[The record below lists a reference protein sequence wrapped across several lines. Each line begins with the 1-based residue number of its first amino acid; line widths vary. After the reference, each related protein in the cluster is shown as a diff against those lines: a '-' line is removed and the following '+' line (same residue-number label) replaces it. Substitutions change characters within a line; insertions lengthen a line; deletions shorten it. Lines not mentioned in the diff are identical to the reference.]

1 MCCDR
6 EKSTMTQTI
15 LCLSSY
21 FKGAAFLEACK
32 EAGLHVILTT
42 NDKSKDELWPRE
54 SIDEFF
60 HMPDLGRLP
69 DIIHAVA
76 YLARSRQI
84 DLIMALDDFDV
95 ETAAHL
101 REHFRLP
108 GMGDSLARNFRD
120 KLAMRTTARNAG
132 LLVPEFTGVF
142 NYDHLREFMDRVSP
156 PWLLKPRSEASSMG
170 IKKINHPDELW
181 PILESLGDQQSFF
194 VMEQFVSGDVYH
206 VDGLVDNG
214 EVLFSV
220 AHKYSQPPLSVYA
233 GGGAFITR
241 SLDQETDESKAL
253 VEFNKRVLK
262 AMGLVRGAT
271 HSEYIKADTDGRL
284 YFLENA
290 ARVGGANIAECVEY
304 ATGGNL
310 WREWARIEIANLRGE
325 KYQLPQTHSG
335 YAGIINCLAR
345 QEWPDLSDYNDPEV
359 VWRLNKKYHAGL
371 IVSSPDA
378 ARVESLLKS
387 YAERFANDF
396 LAVMP
401 PRQSSAEM

>member
-1 MCCDR
+1 
-6 EKSTMTQTI
+6 MTQTI

-21 FKGAAFLEACK
+21 FKGAAFLQACK
-32 EAGLHVILTT
+32 EAGLHVILAT
-42 NDKSKDELWPRE
+42 NDKNKDEPWPHE
-54 SIDEFF
+54 YIDEFF
-60 HMPDLGRLP
+60 HMPDLGRRP

-76 YLARSRQI
+76 YLARNRHL

-95 ETAAHL
+95 ENVSHL

-142 NYDHLREFMDRVSP
+142 NYDDLREFMSRVPP

-170 IKKINHPDELW
+170 IKKVNRADELW
-181 PILESLGDQQSFF
+181 PILDSLGDQQSFF
-194 VMEQFVSGDVYH
+194 VMEQFVAGDVYH
-206 VDGLVDNG
+206 VDGLVEDG
-214 EVLFSV
+214 EVLFSI
-220 AHKYSQPPLSVYA
+220 AHKYGQPPLSVYA
-233 GGGAFITR
+233 GGGVFITR
-241 SLDQETDESKAL
+241 SFDRESAESRAL
-253 VEFNKRVLK
+253 VEFNKQVLK
-262 AMGLVRGAT
+262 AMGLARGAT
-271 HSEYIKADTDGRL
+271 HSEYIKAQSDGQL

-304 ATGGNL
+304 ATGVNL
-310 WREWARIEIANLRGE
+310 WREWARIEIASLRGE

-335 YAGIINCLAR
+335 YAGVINCLAH
-345 QEWPDLSDYNDPEV
+345 QEWPDLSGYADSEI
-359 VWRLNKKYHAGL
+359 VWRMNKRYHAGL
-371 IVSSPDA
+371 IVSSLDA
-378 ARVESLLKS
+378 ARVESLLNS
-387 YAERFANDF
+387 YAERFASDF

>member
-1 MCCDR
+1 
-6 EKSTMTQTI
+6 MTQTI

-32 EAGLHVILTT
+32 EAGLHVILATS
-42 NDKSKDELWPRE
+42 DKSKDEPWPRE
-54 SIDEFF
+54 NIDEFF
-60 HMPDLGRLP
+60 HMPDLGKQP

-76 YLARSRQI
+76 YLSRNRQI

-142 NYDHLREFMDRVSP
+142 NYDELREFMGRVSP

-170 IKKINHPDELW
+170 IKKINHSDELW

-194 VMEQFVSGDVYH
+194 LLEQFVAGDVYH

-214 EVLFSV
+214 EVLFSM
-220 AHKYSQPPLSVYA
+220 AHKYGKPPLSVYS
-233 GGGAFITR
+233 GGGVFITR
-241 SLDQETDESKAL
+241 SLDRGSDESKAL
-253 VEFNKRVLK
+253 VELNKEVLK

-271 HSEYIKADTDGRL
+271 HSEYIKSQDDGRL

-290 ARVGGANIAECVEY
+290 ARVGGANIAECVDY
-304 ATGGNL
+304 ATSVNL
-310 WREWARIEIANLRGE
+310 WREWARIEIANLLSE
-325 KYQLPQTHSG
+325 KYQLPEIHSG

-345 QEWPDLSDYNDPEV
+345 QEWADLSGYNDPEI
-359 VWRLNKKYHAGL
+359 VWRMNKKYHAGV
-371 IVSSPDA
+371 IISSPDA
-378 ARVESLLKS
+378 ARVEALLNS
-387 YAERFANDF
+387 YAERFAYDF

>member
-1 MCCDR
+1 
-6 EKSTMTQTI
+6 MTQTI

-21 FKGAAFLEACK
+21 FKGAAFLQACK
-32 EAGLHVILTT
+32 EAGLHVLLAT
-42 NDKSKDELWPRE
+42 NDKSKDEPWPRE
-54 SIDEFF
+54 NIDEFF
-60 HMPDLGRLP
+60 HMPDLGKLP

-76 YLARSRQI
+76 YLARNRQI
-84 DLIMALDDFDV
+84 DLIVALDDFDV

-101 REHFRLP
+101 REHLRLP
-108 GMGDSLARNFRD
+108 GMSDSLARNFRD

-142 NYDHLREFMDRVSP
+142 NYNYLREFMARVSP

-170 IKKINHPDELW
+170 IKKIADADELW

-194 VMEQFVSGDVYH
+194 VMEQFVPGDVYH

-214 EVLFSV
+214 DVLFSV
-220 AHKYSQPPLSVYA
+220 AHKYSQPPLSVYS
-233 GGGAFITR
+233 GGGVFVTR
-241 SLDQETDESKAL
+241 SLDRGSDESKAL
-253 VEFNKRVLK
+253 VEFNKQVLK

-271 HSEYIKADTDGRL
+271 HSEYIKSQADGRL

-304 ATGGNL
+304 ATGVNL

-335 YAGIINCLAR
+335 YAGVINCLAR
-345 QEWPDLSDYNDPEV
+345 EEWPDLSGYSDPEV
-359 VWRLNKKYHAGL
+359 VWRLSKKYHAGL
-371 IVSSPDA
+371 IVSSTNA
-378 ARVESLLKS
+378 ARVESLLNS
-387 YAERFANDF
+387 YAERFARDF

-401 PRQSSAEM
+401 PKQSSAEM

>member
-1 MCCDR
+1 
-6 EKSTMTQTI
+6 MTQTI

-21 FKGAAFLEACK
+21 FKGAAFLQACK
-32 EAGLHVILTT
+32 EAGLHVILAT
-42 NDKSKDELWPRE
+42 NDKNKDEHWPRE
-54 SIDEFF
+54 FIDEFF
-60 HMPDLGRLP
+60 HMPDLGKRP
-69 DIIHAVA
+69 DITHAIS
-76 YLARSRQI
+76 YLARNRQI
-84 DLIMALDDFDV
+84 DLIIALDDFDV

-142 NYDHLREFMDRVSP
+142 NYDNLREFMNRVSP

-170 IKKINHPDELW
+170 IKKINQSDELW

-194 VMEQFVSGDVYH
+194 LLEQFVAGDVYH
-206 VDGLVDNG
+206 VDGLVDQG
-214 EVLFSV
+214 EVLFSM
-220 AHKYSQPPLSVYA
+220 AHKYGQPPLSVYS
-233 GGGAFITR
+233 GGGVFITR
-241 SLDQETDESKAL
+241 SLDRESDESKSL
-253 VEFNKRVLK
+253 VELNKEVLK

-271 HSEYIKADTDGRL
+271 HSEYIKFQDDGRL

-304 ATGGNL
+304 ASGINL
-310 WREWARIEIANLRGE
+310 WHEWARIEIGNLRGE
-325 KYQLPQTHSG
+325 PYQLPKIHSG
-335 YAGIINCLAR
+335 YSGIINCLAR
-345 QEWPDLSDYNDPEV
+345 QEWPDLASYDDPEV
-359 VWRLNKKYHAGL
+359 VWRMSKKYHAGV
-371 IVSSPDA
+371 IISSPDA
-378 ARVESLLKS
+378 ARVEALLNS
-387 YAERFANDF
+387 YAERFAYDF

>member
-1 MCCDR
+1 VCYER
-6 EKSTMTQTI
+6 EKPMTQVI

-21 FKGAAFLEACK
+21 FKGAAFLQACK
-32 EAGLHVILTT
+32 EAGLHVILAT
-42 NDKSKDELWPRE
+42 NEKNKDESWPRE
-54 SIDEFF
+54 YIDEFF
-60 HMPDLGRLP
+60 HMPDLGKLP
-69 DIIHAVA
+69 DILHAAA
-76 YLARSRQI
+76 YLARDRQI
-84 DLIMALDDFDV
+84 DLIAALDDYDV

-101 REHFRLP
+101 REHFRQP

-142 NYDHLREFMDRVSP
+142 NYGRLREFMDRVSP

-170 IKKINHPDELW
+170 IKKINHADEVW
-181 PILESLGDQQSFF
+181 PILEGLGDQGSFF
-194 VMEQFVSGDVYH
+194 LMEQFVSGDVYH

-214 EVLFSV
+214 EVLFSM
-220 AHKYSQPPLSVYA
+220 AHKYGQPPLSVYSS
-233 GGGAFITR
+233 GGVFITR
-241 SLDQETDESKAL
+241 SLDRDSEESQAMVAL
-253 VEFNKRVLK
+253 NKQVLK

-271 HSEYIKADTDGRL
+271 HSEYIKSHADGRL

-290 ARVGGANIAECVEY
+290 ARVGGANIAECVEA
-304 ATGGNL
+304 ATSTNL

-325 KYQLPQTHSG
+325 RYELPETQAG

-345 QEWPDLSDYNDPEV
+345 QEWPDVSAYNDPEI
-359 VWRLNKKYHAGL
+359 VWRLNKKYHVGM

-378 ARVESLLKS
+378 ARVESLLNN
-387 YAERFANDF
+387 YAERFVRDF

-401 PRQSSAEM
+401 PKQSAAEM

>member
-1 MCCDR
+1 
-6 EKSTMTQTI
+6 MTQTI

-32 EAGLHVILTT
+32 EAGLHVILATS
-42 NDKSKDELWPRE
+42 DKSKDEPWPRE
-54 SIDEFF
+54 NIDEFF
-60 HMPDLGRLP
+60 HMPDLGKQP

-76 YLARSRQI
+76 YLARNRQI

-132 LLVPEFTGVF
+132 LLVPEFNGVF
-142 NYDHLREFMDRVSP
+142 NYDDLREFMGRVST

-170 IKKINHPDELW
+170 IKKINHSDELW

-194 VMEQFVSGDVYH
+194 LLEQFVAGDVYH
-206 VDGLVDNG
+206 VDGLVDKG
-214 EVLFSV
+214 EVLFSM
-220 AHKYSQPPLSVYA
+220 AHKYGKPPLSVYS
-233 GGGAFITR
+233 GGGVFITR
-241 SLDQETDESKAL
+241 SLDRESDESKAL
-253 VEFNKRVLK
+253 VELNKEVLK

-271 HSEYIKADTDGRL
+271 HSEYIKSQDDGQL

-304 ATGGNL
+304 ATGVNL
-310 WREWARIEIANLRGE
+310 WHEWTRIEIGNLRGE
-325 KYQLPQTHSG
+325 PYQLPKIHSG
-335 YAGIINCLAR
+335 YSGIINCLAR
-345 QEWPDLSDYNDPEV
+345 QEWPDLASYDDPEV
-359 VWRLNKKYHAGL
+359 VWRMSKKYHAGVIL
-371 IVSSPDA
+371 SSPDA
-378 ARVESLLKS
+378 ARVEALLNS
-387 YAERFANDF
+387 YAERFAYDF